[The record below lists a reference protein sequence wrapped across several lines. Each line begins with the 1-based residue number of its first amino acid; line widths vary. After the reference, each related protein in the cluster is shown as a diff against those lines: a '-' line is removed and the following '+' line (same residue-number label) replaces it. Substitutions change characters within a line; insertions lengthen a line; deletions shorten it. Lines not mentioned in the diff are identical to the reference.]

1 MAKLFLSVLIAIG
14 VLITSSFDFKKLPD
28 NEPKKYA
35 TEYVIVLIIDGPRF
49 TETFGDT
56 TYQYI
61 PHLGHELKK
70 EGVLLSNFRNNGPT
84 YTISGHSAIIT
95 GRYQRIS
102 NAGKQLP
109 KYPSMFQYYLKEKGV
124 PKEDAWV
131 ISSKGK
137 LEVLGNTR
145 YKKWWNVYKPAT
157 YCGLHGNGADYTSDQ
172 ETFDKVTEVLSGKN
186 PPHLMLV
193 NLLAADSYGHSKQWD
208 MYLKSIQKCDEYAF
222 QLWNMIQAD
231 ERLKDKTALIITND
245 HGRHLD
251 GHKDGYV
258 SHGDNC
264 EGCRHISLLAIGPDF
279 GKNVE
284 SKACAEQLDISKT
297 ISEILHFQMPTGKG
311 RVLTELFRQT
321 GSR

>member
-297 ISEILHFQMPTGKG
+297 ISEILHFQMPTGRG

>member
-61 PHLGHELKK
+61 PHLGRELKK

-297 ISEILHFQMPTGKG
+297 ISEILHFQMPTGRG

>member
-1 MAKLFLSVLIAIG
+1 MAKLLLSVVIAVG
-14 VLITSSFDFKKLPD
+14 VLLISSFDFNKLP
-28 NEPKKYA
+28 EQKAVKYN

-61 PHLGHELKK
+61 PHLGNELKK

-84 YTISGHSAIIT
+84 YTISGHSAIIS
-95 GRYQRIS
+95 GRYQHLS

-124 PKEDAWV
+124 PKSDAWV
-131 ISSKGK
+131 VSSKGK
-137 LEVLGNTR
+137 LEVLGNTN
-145 YKKWWNVYKPAT
+145 YKKWWNVYMPST

-172 ETFDKVTEVLSGKN
+172 ETFDKVTEVLSGNN

-193 NLLAADSYGHSKQWD
+193 NLLAADAYAHSKQWD
-208 MYLKSIQKCDEYAF
+208 MYLKSIQKCDDYTF
-222 QLWNMIQAD
+222 RLWNMIQSN
-231 ERLKDKTALIITND
+231 EKMKDKTTLIITND

-251 GHKDGYV
+251 GHKDGYI

-279 GKNVE
+279 KKNVE
-284 SKACAEQLDISKT
+284 SKECAEQLDISKT
-297 ISEILHFQMPTGKG
+297 IAELLHFSMPTGKG
-311 RVLTELFRQT
+311 RVLTELFQ
-321 GSR
+321 

>member
-1 MAKLFLSVLIAIG
+1 MAKLLLSVIIAAG
-14 VLITSSFDFKKLPD
+14 VLVTSSFDFIRLP
-28 NEPKKYA
+28 NNPPSKKYE

-56 TYQYI
+56 TYKYI
-61 PHLGHELKK
+61 PHLGNELKK

-84 YTISGHSAIIT
+84 YTISGHTAITT

-124 PKEDAWV
+124 PKSDAWV

-137 LEVLGNTR
+137 LEVLGNTK

-157 YCGLHGNGADYTSDQ
+157 YCGLHGNGADYGGDQ
-172 ETFDKVTEVLSGKN
+172 ETYDKMIEVLSSKN

-193 NLLAADSYGHSKQWD
+193 NLLAADAYAHAKKWD
-208 MYLKSIQKCDEYAF
+208 MYLKSIVQCDEYAF
-222 QLWNMIQAD
+222 QLWNFIQSN
-231 ERLKDKTALIITND
+231 EQLKDKTTLIVTND

-251 GHKDGYV
+251 GHKDGYI

-264 EGCRHISLLAIGPDF
+264 EGCRHISLLAMGPDF
-279 GKNVE
+279 KKNVE
-284 SKACAEQLDISKT
+284 SKEDAEQIDISKT
-297 ISEILHFQMPTGKG
+297 ISEILHFSVPTGKG
-311 RVLTELFRQT
+311 RVLTELFK
-321 GSR
+321 

>member
-1 MAKLFLSVLIAIG
+1 MAKLLLSVVIAVG
-14 VLITSSFDFKKLPD
+14 VLLISSFNFNKLPENVIKEYD
-28 NEPKKYA
+28 

-61 PHLGHELKK
+61 PHLGNELKK

-84 YTISGHSAIIT
+84 YTISGHSAIIS
-95 GRYQRIS
+95 GRYQRLS

-124 PKEDAWV
+124 PKSDAWV

-137 LEVLGNTR
+137 LEVLGNTN
-145 YKKWWNVYKPAT
+145 YKKWWNVYTPST

-172 ETFDKVTEVLSGKN
+172 ETFDKVTEVISGNN

-193 NLLAADSYGHSKQWD
+193 NLLAADAYAHSKQWD
-208 MYLKSIQKCDEYAF
+208 MYLKSIQKCDDYTF
-222 QLWNMIQAD
+222 RLWNMIQSN
-231 ERLKDKTALIITND
+231 EKMKDKTTLIITND

-251 GHKDGYV
+251 GHKDGYI

-279 GKNVE
+279 KKNVE
-284 SKACAEQLDISKT
+284 SKECAEQLDISKT
-297 ISEILHFQMPTGKG
+297 IAELLHFSMPTGKG
-311 RVLTELFRQT
+311 RVLTELFH
-321 GSR
+321 

>member
-1 MAKLFLSVLIAIG
+1 MAKLLLSVVIAVG
-14 VLITSSFDFKKLPD
+14 VILTSSFDFNKLPD
-28 NEPKKYA
+28 DKTVKYN
-35 TEYVIVLIIDGPRF
+35 TEYVIVLIIDGPRY

-61 PHLGHELKK
+61 PHLGNELKK

-95 GRYQRIS
+95 GRYQHLS

-124 PKEDAWV
+124 PKSDAWV

-137 LEVLGNTR
+137 LEVLGNTN
-145 YKKWWNVYKPAT
+145 YKKWWNVYKPST

-172 ETFDKVTEVLSGKN
+172 ETFDKVTDVLSGN
-186 PPHLMLV
+186 HPPHLMLI
-193 NLLAADSYGHSKQWD
+193 NLLAADSYAHSKQWD
-208 MYLKSIQKCDEYAF
+208 MYLKSIQKCDDYAF
-222 QLWNMIQAD
+222 QLWNMIQSN
-231 ERLKDKTALIITND
+231 EQMKDKTTLIITND

-251 GHKDGYV
+251 GHKDGYI

-279 GKNVE
+279 KKNVE
-284 SKACAEQLDISKT
+284 SKNCSEQLDISKT
-297 ISEILHFQMPTGKG
+297 ISELLHFSMPTGKG
-311 RVLTELFRQT
+311 RVLTELFN
-321 GSR
+321 

>member
-1 MAKLFLSVLIAIG
+1 MAKLLLSVVIAVG
-14 VLITSSFDFKKLPD
+14 VLLTSSFDFNTLPED
-28 NEPKKYA
+28 QAVKYT
-35 TEYVIVLIIDGPRF
+35 TEYVIVLVIDGPRY

-61 PHLGHELKK
+61 PHLGNELKK
-70 EGVLLSNFRNNGPT
+70 EGILLSNFRNNGPT
-84 YTISGHSAIIT
+84 YTISGHSAIST
-95 GRYQRIS
+95 GRYQRLS

-124 PKEDAWV
+124 PKSDAWV

-137 LEVLGNTR
+137 LEVLGNTH

-172 ETFDKVTEVLSGKN
+172 ETFDKVTDVLSGN
-186 PPHLMLV
+186 HPPHLMLV
-193 NLLAADSYGHSKQWD
+193 NLLAADSYAHSKQWD
-208 MYLKSIQKCDEYAF
+208 MYLKSIQKCDDYAF
-222 QLWNMIQAD
+222 QLWNMIQSN
-231 ERLKDKTALIITND
+231 EKMKDKTALIITND

-251 GHKDGYV
+251 GHKDGYI

-279 GKNVE
+279 KKNVE
-284 SKACAEQLDISKT
+284 STNCAEQLDISKT
-297 ISEILHFQMPTGKG
+297 ISEILHFSMPTGKG
-311 RVLTELFRQT
+311 RVLRELFN
-321 GSR
+321 